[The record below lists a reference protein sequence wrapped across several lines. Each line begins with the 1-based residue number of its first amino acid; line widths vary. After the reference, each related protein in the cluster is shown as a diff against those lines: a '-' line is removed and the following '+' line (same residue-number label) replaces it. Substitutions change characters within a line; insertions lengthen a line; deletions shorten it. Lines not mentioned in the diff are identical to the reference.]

1 MVLTVV
7 MVVSPDTTGAVG
19 INTHVVYEGVGVVI
33 LISRDLDKIVPVH
46 YWSHKVL

>member
-7 MVVSPDTTGAVG
+7 MVVGPDATGAVR
-19 INTHVVYEGVGVVI
+19 INSHVVYEGVGVVI
-33 LISRDLDKIVPVH
+33 LISRDLDEIVPVH